1 MSRIMQITAAAVF
14 ILIFVIMFTDTSISG
29 SLDAM
34 SWPSEGAVLIRNF
47 GSNDNGMPV
56 LGMVFGGGTE
66 ILAAE
71 KGEIIFFRNRNDSAS
86 RLPSPF
92 GAWTAIDHGDGLIS
106 IYSRYKDLSP
116 DDKSLSEEFTL
127 THIEKS
133 QPIAES
139 GTSGWSAQKGF
150 YFVIFDRRERHW
162 INPAMIITPVQKTRP
177 PQILSVDLKNDQ
189 GLTQSRNLS
198 QGRYTV
204 SVNTISPAVNPVT
217 GGNFL
222 VPHSIICLINGSE
235 AGTLNF
241 EAFSAKDGV
250 LMVYRNGLVPARQIY
265 SNAPSYE
272 AAEVFLT
279 RGQANL
285 EIIVQDLAGES
296 RSFFNWLVV
305 N

>member
-1 MSRIMQITAAAVF
+1 MRKILQITAAVF
-14 ILIFVIMFTDTSISG
+14 FVLMFVIMFTDTSISV

-34 SWPSEGAVLIRNF
+34 SWPSENAVLIRNF
-47 GSNDNGMPV
+47 GSNNNGSPV

-71 KGEIIFFRNRNDSAS
+71 KGEIIFSAGRNDSAS
-86 RLPSPF
+86 RLPSPL

-106 IYSRYKDLSP
+106 IYSRY
-116 DDKSLSEEFTL
+116 DDVSSDKKFSDQEFSL

-133 QPIAES
+133 QPIAGS
-139 GTSGWSAQKGF
+139 GTSGWSAQNGF
-150 YFVIFDRRERHW
+150 YFIIFDRRERHW

-177 PQILSVDLKNDQ
+177 PQIMSVELKNDQ
-189 GLTQSRNLS
+189 GVTQSRNLS

-204 SVNTISPAVNPVT
+204 FVNTVSPAVNPAA

-222 VPHSIICLINGSE
+222 VPHRIICLINGSE
-235 AGTLNF
+235 IGSLNF

-265 SNAPSYE
+265 SNAPAYE
-272 AAEVFLT
+272 AAEFFLN
-279 RGQANL
+279 RGQVNM

-296 RSFFNWLVV
+296 RNFINWLFI

>member
-1 MSRIMQITAAAVF
+1 MSRKMQITVAVLF

-34 SWPSEGAVLIRNF
+34 SWPSESAVLIRNF

-56 LGMVFGGGTE
+56 LGMVFGGGAE

-71 KGEIIFFRNRNDSAS
+71 KGEIIFSRNRNESAS

-106 IYSRYKDLSP
+106 IYSRYNDVLS
-116 DDKSLSEEFTL
+116 DDKSLNGEFSL

-177 PQILSVDLKNDQ
+177 PQIISVDLKNDQ

-222 VPHSIICLINGSE
+222 VPHRIICLINGSE
-235 AGTLNF
+235 AGALNF

>member
-1 MSRIMQITAAAVF
+1 MRKILQITAAVF
-14 ILIFVIMFTDTSISG
+14 FVLMFVIMFTDTSISV

-34 SWPSEGAVLIRNF
+34 SWPSENAVLIRNF
-47 GSNDNGMPV
+47 GSNNNGSPV

-71 KGEIIFFRNRNDSAS
+71 KGEIIFSSSRNDSAS
-86 RLPSPF
+86 RLPSPL

-106 IYSRYKDLSP
+106 IYSRY
-116 DDKSLSEEFTL
+116 DDVSSDKKFSDQEFSL

-133 QPIAES
+133 QPIAGS
-139 GTSGWSAQKGF
+139 GTSGWSAQNGF
-150 YFVIFDRRERHW
+150 YFIIFDRRERHW

-177 PQILSVDLKNDQ
+177 PQILSVELKNDQ
-189 GLTQSRNLS
+189 GVTQSRNLS

-204 SVNTISPAVNPVT
+204 FVNTVSPAANPAV

-222 VPHSIICLINGSE
+222 VPHRIICLINGAEIGS
-235 AGTLNF
+235 LNF

-265 SNAPSYE
+265 SNAPAYE
-272 AAEVFLT
+272 AAEFFLN
-279 RGQANL
+279 RGQVNM

-296 RSFFNWLVV
+296 RNFINWLFI